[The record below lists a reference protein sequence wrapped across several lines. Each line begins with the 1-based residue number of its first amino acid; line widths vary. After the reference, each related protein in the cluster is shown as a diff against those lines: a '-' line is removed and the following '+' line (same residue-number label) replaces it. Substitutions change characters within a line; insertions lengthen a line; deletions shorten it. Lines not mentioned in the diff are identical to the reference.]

1 MTTVSILGAGE
12 LGGSVAHA
20 LARAER
26 VGRVVLIDDGG
37 SIAPG
42 KALDIQQSGAIDGFH
57 TRVEGTQDLTRVTG
71 STVCVVADT
80 GRPTAEWQG
89 ESGLAMMGRLKGFV
103 GEAPIVFAGAGQAD
117 LLLATVREAGFRR
130 ERVVGSAPE
139 ALAAAARAIVA
150 LEAQCSPSEVALSV
164 LGTPPRLPERLN
176 GVPPRLPERLN
187 GVPPAGFIIPWS
199 EASIAGHAMERVLSQ
214 VQVRRIEAR
223 LALLWPPG
231 PQALGAAAA
240 RITEA
245 IVTSGRRAPGV
256 LTVLGGEFG
265 VRNRVGVLPCL
276 LGPSGI
282 TEVRPPALNARERVL
297 LETALKQG
305 A

>member
-1 MTTVSILGAGE
+1 MTIVTILGAGE

-37 SIAPG
+37 SIAAG

-57 TRVEGTQDLTRVTG
+57 TKVEGTQDLTRVTG
-71 STVCVVADT
+71 CAVCVVADT

-89 ESGLAMMGRLKGFV
+89 ESGLAMMVRLKGFV

-117 LLLATVREAGFRR
+117 LLLAAVREAGFSR

-164 LGTPPRLPERLN
+164 LGMPPSGFPSS
-176 GVPPRLPERLN
+176 
-187 GVPPAGFIIPWS
+187 GFIVPWS
-199 EASIAGHAMERVLSQ
+199 EASIAGHALERVLTQ

-223 LALLWPPG
+223 VALLWPPG
-231 PQALGAAAA
+231 PQALGAAA
-240 RITEA
+240 TLVVEA
-245 IVTSGRRAPGV
+245 MITSGRRSPGV

-265 VRNRVGVLPCL
+265 VRNRVAVLPCL
-276 LGPSGI
+276 LGPGGI
-282 TEVRPPALNARERVL
+282 TEVRVPALNARERVQ
-297 LETALKQG
+297 LETALG
-305 A
+305 L

>member
-20 LARAER
+20 LARGER

-37 SIAPG
+37 TIAAG

-71 STVCVVADT
+71 CTVCVVADS
-80 GRPTAEWQG
+80 GRPAAEWQG
-89 ESGLAMMGRLKGFV
+89 ENGLAMMRRLKGFV
-103 GEAPIVFAGAGQAD
+103 GEAPIVLAGAGQAD
-117 LLLATVREAGFRR
+117 LILAAVREAGFPRS
-130 ERVVGSAPE
+130 RVVGSAPE

-176 GVPPRLPERLN
+176 GVPS
-187 GVPPAGFIIPWS
+187 GFLVPWS
-199 EASIAGHAMERVLSQ
+199 EASIAGHSVERVLTQ
-214 VQVRRIEAR
+214 VQVRRIDAR

-240 RITEA
+240 RVVEAMITSA
-245 IVTSGRRAPGV
+245 RRAPGV
-256 LTVLGGEFG
+256 LTVFGGEFG

-276 LGPSGI
+276 LGPGGI
-282 TEVRPPALNARERVL
+282 TEVRPPDLNARERVQ
-297 LETALKQG
+297 LETALN
-305 A
+305 

>member
-1 MTTVSILGAGE
+1 MSTVTVLGAGD
-12 LGGSVAHA
+12 LGGSIAHA

-37 SIAPG
+37 TIAAG

-57 TRVEGTQDLTRVTG
+57 TRVEGTQDITRVTG
-71 STVCVVADT
+71 CTVCVVADS
-80 GRPTAEWQG
+80 GRPPAEWQG
-89 ESGLAMMGRLKGFV
+89 ENGLAMMRRLNGFV
-103 GEAPIVFAGAGQAD
+103 GEAPIVLAGAGQAD
-117 LLLATVREAGFRR
+117 LLLAAVREAGFRR

-139 ALAAAARAIVA
+139 AVAAAARAIVA

-164 LGTPPRLPERLN
+164 LG
-176 GVPPRLPERLN
+176 VP
-187 GVPPAGFIIPWS
+187 ASGFIIPWS
-199 EASIAGHAMERVLSQ
+199 EASIAGHSVERVLTQ

-240 RITEA
+240 RVVEAMITSA
-245 IVTSGRRAPGV
+245 RRAPGV
-256 LTVLGGEFG
+256 LTVFGGEFG

-276 LGPSGI
+276 LGTSGI
-282 TEVRPPALNARERVL
+282 IEVRPPALNARERVQ
-297 LETALKQG
+297 LETALG
-305 A
+305 L

>member
-26 VGRVVLIDDGG
+26 VGRVVLIDEGG
-37 SIAPG
+37 TLAAG

-57 TRVEGTQDLTRVTG
+57 TKVEGTQDLTRVTG
-71 STVCVVADT
+71 CTVCVVADS
-80 GRPTAEWQG
+80 GRPAAEWQG
-89 ESGLAMMGRLKGFV
+89 ESGLAMMRRLNGFA
-103 GEAPIVFAGAGQAD
+103 GEAPIVLAGAGQAD
-117 LLLATVREAGFRR
+117 LLLAAVREAGFRR

-164 LGTPPRLPERLN
+164 LGTPSSAF
-176 GVPPRLPERLN
+176 V
-187 GVPPAGFIIPWS
+187 VPWS
-199 EASIAGHAMERVLSQ
+199 EASIAGHSLERVLTQ

-240 RITEA
+240 RVVEA
-245 IVTSGRRAPGV
+245 MVTSARRAPGV
-256 LTVLGGEFG
+256 LTVFGGEFG

-276 LGPSGI
+276 LGPGGI
-282 TEVRPPALNARERVL
+282 TEARPPALNARERVQ
-297 LETALKQG
+297 LETALG
-305 A
+305 S